1 MLSTANEWKS
11 PNYDP
16 SRRSRTEAVGQISN
30 PELAWVADLRASE
43 YFWCG
48 RLNGGKFHLLPPDD
62 IPPLSLED
70 QNYWSLRR
78 KKLDVVG
85 NGQLVEPPDAP
96 GARWGKFLPEI
107 TGLQRISWTTT
118 WGKDAKFLLHSFETG
133 VEDPNQIWKVEFPG
147 DVYAPLVVVVDLDRD
162 GNLEAVL
169 STWHG
174 VVVYDI
180 QTGTEKY
187 RCTYRQEHGRQYGFF
202 GAYTDTS
209 GQVYLVPIG
218 DFAGH
223 IGVLTIQEGQLKDL
237 WYHTFDPQ
245 STQGIDRRFTINTV
259 GPNPIGDFNGDGT
272 AEILLNVFN
281 ENHDNR
287 WHLIAYDLETGQH
300 KLDLPDIYLQGH
312 FDIDRDGVPELL
324 TQHCPNR
331 CLATN
336 GTIELYRW
344 NQPIWQE
351 ANARWS
357 MGPLAEL
364 PLERVTGAWRG
375 MEAPITGYLRDGGK
389 PTVFFTTQ
397 LANRPDQASDGL
409 SSSGRSS
416 ESLHALQANDENEFE
431 VRWQVDASPRV
442 LLSAVAV
449 AEGEVLIRTQSAQQT
464 PIVLNTTDLELEA
477 IGKNYIAQSALQ
489 PLVLKNREGH
499 PQLVVAE
506 PLDQISAYQVTGEPE
521 IPLKLSWQTSG
532 RAMTTQ
538 TPQMEGLIAADID
551 QDGIDEVLCVREM
564 PDGHSRL
571 LAIGLDGSSRWHHD
585 FVNFNGRAPTW
596 NECGT
601 TIWTVG
607 HFISPN
613 RLDVM
618 VSNRRS
624 IMHSDETVL
633 INTQIGEVVWHKD
646 LLQMPNHTRG
656 YGGGRCAIFDMDND
670 GLDDIIL
677 GYPAEYSV
685 VDGATGDQIAA
696 VNLGAVEGT
705 THWVMNGTPMVVNK
719 ELVILTHSSM
729 ILAFQNQPNQASIL
743 WRTEPDDGVNGF
755 PSVRL
760 DGNGNIEIG
769 LPGCIDGFRCID
781 PKTGEIKWT
790 VMNLDSQVSNC
801 VTTDINHDGIEEF
814 IYGSG
819 TQLKAVARRPDQD
832 SLIVWQIDLP
842 CIIDQVVVADVDGDA
857 MAEILVGGRDGKL
870 YCIKQSI

>member
-1 MLSTANEWKS
+1 MLSAANEWKS

-16 SRRSRTEAVGQISN
+16 SRRSRTEAVGQISD
-30 PELAWVADLRASE
+30 PELAWTADLRASE
-43 YFWCG
+43 YFWSG
-48 RLNGGKFHLLPPDD
+48 KFSGGEFHLLPPDNL
-62 IPPLSLED
+62 PSLSLED
-70 QNYWSLRR
+70 QNFWSLRR
-78 KKLDVVG
+78 KKLDVAG

-96 GARWGKFLPEI
+96 GARWGKFLPEV

-118 WGKDAKFLLHSFETG
+118 WGKDAKFLLHSFEDG
-133 VEDPNQIWKVEFPG
+133 IEDPNQIWTVEFSG
-147 DVYAPLVVVVDLDRD
+147 DVYAPLVVVVDLDQD

-174 VVVYDI
+174 VIAYDM

-187 RCTYRQEHGRQYGFF
+187 RCTYRQKHGRQYGFF
-202 GAYTDTS
+202 GTYTDTS
-209 GQVYLVPIG
+209 GQVYLIPIG

-223 IGVLTIQEGQLKDL
+223 IGVLTIQDGQLKDL

-245 STQGIDRRFTINTV
+245 SIQGIDRRFTINTV

-312 FDIDRDGVPELL
+312 FDIDQDGVPELL

-336 GTIELYRW
+336 GTIALYRW
-344 NQPIWQE
+344 SQPIWQE
-351 ANARWS
+351 TNARWS

-364 PLERVTGAWRG
+364 PLERITGAWRG
-375 MEAPITGYLRDGGK
+375 MEAPITGYFGDESK

-397 LANRPDQASDGL
+397 LSNLPNQASDGL

-416 ESLHALQANDENEFE
+416 ESLHALQANDENEFD
-431 VRWQVDASPRV
+431 VRWQVDASPKV

-464 PIVLNTTDLELEA
+464 PIVLNTVDLELEA
-477 IGKNYIAQSALQ
+477 IGKNYIIQSAPQ
-489 PLVLKNREGH
+489 PLVLKNQEGH

-506 PLDQISAYQVTGEPE
+506 PLDTISAYQVSGKPE
-521 IPLKLSWQTSG
+521 IPLKLSWQASG

-551 QDGIDEVLCVREM
+551 QDGIDEVLCAREM

-571 LAIGLDGSSRWHHD
+571 LAIGLDGSSRWYHD

-601 TIWTVG
+601 TIWAVG
-607 HFISPN
+607 HFLSPN

-633 INTQIGEVVWHKD
+633 INTETGEVVWHKD

-685 VDGATGDQIAA
+685 VDGATGDQIVA

-705 THWVMNGTPMVVNK
+705 THWVMNGTPMVVDE
-719 ELVILTHSSM
+719 ELVILTHPSM
-729 ILAFQNQPNQASIL
+729 ILAFQNQPDQASIL
-743 WRTEPDDGVNGF
+743 WRTEPNDGVNGF

-760 DGNGNIEIG
+760 DGDGNIEIG
-769 LPGCIDGFRCID
+769 LPGCTDGFRCVD
-781 PKTGEIKWT
+781 PKTGEKKWT
-790 VMNLDSQVSNC
+790 VTDLDNQVSNC
-801 VTTDINHDGIEEF
+801 VTIDINRDGIEEF